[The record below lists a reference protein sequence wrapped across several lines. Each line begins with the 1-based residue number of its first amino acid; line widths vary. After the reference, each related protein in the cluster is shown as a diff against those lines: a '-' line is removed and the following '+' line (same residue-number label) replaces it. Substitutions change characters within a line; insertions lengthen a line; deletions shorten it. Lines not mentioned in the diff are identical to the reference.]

1 MVEEYSGKSKCSIHS
16 NVLGGRCEHKSTKYI
31 FGITLC
37 DNHYHMLYGM
47 SGNIINKD
55 NDGYAK
61 LSNIISEK
69 MQKQRETN
77 NDI

>member
-1 MVEEYSGKSKCSIHS
+1 MVEEYNGKAKCDIHTPF
-16 NVLGGRCEHKSTKYI
+16 GRCEHKSTKYI

-61 LSNIISEK
+61 LANIISEK
-69 MQKQRETN
+69 MQK
-77 NDI
+77 